1 LKKSNV
7 KEVLEKHIV
16 PIQEDPVR
24 LSDYV
29 PGIFVAI
36 STKKG
41 MKKAIERG
49 LVLVNGVPSHTSK
62 YINGGE
68 LIELCQS
75 DFLSKKPTIKIKLD
89 VLLEDD
95 YLAIVHKP
103 AGIVVSGNK
112 KHTLE
117 NALPAALA
125 TSKEQDALPRPLP
138 AHRLDYP
145 TSGVLLIGKT
155 AKAVTAL
162 NKLFENRT
170 ISKSYNAITIGE
182 MEKSG
187 TIKTAIKTK
196 KAHTDFEVIKSF
208 PSKKYGQLNL
218 VQLTPHT
225 GRKHQLRL
233 HMKEL
238 GNPILGDQMY
248 GVKGSILLGKGLYLH
263 ATSLSFEHPF
273 TQEKIHVETALPP
286 KFMRV
291 INNPGHSGGQEQ
303 EE

>member
-1 LKKSNV
+1 LKKSKI
-7 KEVLEKHIV
+7 KEVLEKHLV
-16 PIQEDPVR
+16 PTQEKPVR

-49 LVLVNGVPSHTSK
+49 LVMVNGVPSHTSK

-75 DFLSKKPTIKIKLD
+75 DYLSKKPTIKLD
-89 VLLEDD
+89 LKVLFEDD
-95 YLAIVHKP
+95 YLAIVIKP

-125 TSKEQDALPRPLP
+125 PSSEQDALPRPLP

-162 NKLFENRT
+162 NKLFENKT
-170 ISKSYNAITIGE
+170 ITKTYHAITIGN

-187 TIKTAIKTK
+187 QIETAIKTK
-196 KAHTDFEVIKSF
+196 KAATEYEVQQSF
-208 PSKKYGQLNL
+208 PSKKYSQLNL
-218 VQLTPHT
+218 VKLKPQT
-225 GRKHQLRL
+225 GRKHQLRI
-233 HMKEL
+233 HMKEI

-248 GVKGSILLGKGLYLH
+248 GKPGSVLLGKGLYLH

-273 TQEKIHVETALPP
+273 TQEKINVETELPA
-286 KFMRV
+286 KFNRV
-291 INNPGHSGGQEQ
+291 INNPGHKG
-303 EE
+303 EEE

>member
-1 LKKSNV
+1 MKKSNI
-7 KEVLEKHIV
+7 KEVLEKHLV
-16 PIQEDPVR
+16 PVQEKPVR

-49 LVLVNGVPSHTSK
+49 LVMVNGVPSHTSK

-75 DFLSKKPTIKIKLD
+75 DYLSKKPTIKLNIE
-89 VLLEDD
+89 VLYQDD
-95 YLAIVHKP
+95 YLAIVMKP

-117 NALPAALA
+117 NALPSAL
-125 TSKEQDALPRPLP
+125 TPSKEQDALPRPLP

-162 NKLFENRT
+162 NKLFEHKT
-170 ISKSYNAITIGE
+170 ISKTYHAITVGE
-182 MEKSG
+182 MEQSG
-187 TIKTAIKTK
+187 QIDSPIKTK
-196 KAHTDFEVIKSF
+196 KAFTAYNVLKSF
-208 PSKKYGQLNL
+208 PSKKYTQLNL
-218 VQLTPHT
+218 VELSPQT
-225 GRKHQLRL
+225 GRKHQLRI
-233 HMKEL
+233 HMK
-238 GNPILGDQMY
+238 GIGHPILGDQMY
-248 GVKGSILLGKGLYLH
+248 GKPGSVLLGKGLYLH
-263 ATSLSFEHPF
+263 ASSLSFEHPF
-273 TQEKIHVETALPP
+273 TQEKIHVETELPA
-286 KFMRV
+286 KFNRV
-291 INNPGHSGGQEQ
+291 INNPGHKA
-303 EE
+303 EEE